1 MKNSILSLIVSFL
14 VAGAAA
20 GCVSRAP
27 TECELDRRSGLYP
40 SSYCDNEAAK
50 KAPTASLAVNAVSL
64 STKHAPVP
72 VREQPTVARVW
83 IHDQLLEDGTLME
96 GTWAF
101 IEVEPS
107 RWAREGQG
115 PLFLPSR
122 TVGAREAPRTH
133 APSSSRAFNPVKTDS
148 DEAPASARSAKGAM

>member
-1 MKNSILSLIVSFL
+1 MKKTLLSSPVLVL

-40 SSYCDNEAAK
+40 SSYCDSEAAT
-50 KAPTASLAVNAVSL
+50 KAPPAALSAAASLP
-64 STKHAPVP
+64 STKPAPVP

-83 IHDQLLEDGTLME
+83 IHDQLLEGGILME

-115 PLFLPSR
+115 PLFVPSR

-133 APSSSRAFNPVKTDS
+133 APSSTRAFNPVKSDS
-148 DEAPASARSAKGAM
+148 DEAPASARSTKGAL

>member
-1 MKNSILSLIVSFL
+1 MKKTLLSS
-14 VAGAAA
+14 AA

-40 SSYCDNEAAK
+40 SSYCDSEAAT
-50 KAPTASLAVNAVSL
+50 KAPPAALSAAASLP
-64 STKHAPVP
+64 STKPAPVP

-83 IHDQLLEDGTLME
+83 IHDQLLEGGILME

-115 PLFLPSR
+115 PLFVPSR

-133 APSSSRAFNPVKTDS
+133 APSSTRAFNPVKSDS
-148 DEAPASARSAKGAM
+148 DEAPASARSTKGAL

>member
-1 MKNSILSLIVSFL
+1 MKNLLLSSIVGFL
-14 VAGAAA
+14 VAGVSA

-40 SSYCDNEAAK
+40 SSYCDSEAAK
-50 KAPTASLAVNAVSL
+50 KAPPAALAAAASPL
-64 STKHAPVP
+64 SSKPAPVP

-83 IHDQLLEDGTLME
+83 IHDQLLEGGTLME

-115 PLFLPSR
+115 PLFVPSR
-122 TVGAREAPRTH
+122 TAGGRESPRTS
-133 APSSSRAFNPVKTDS
+133 APSSLRGFNPVKADS
-148 DEAPASARSAKGAM
+148 DEAPASARSTKGAL

>member
-1 MKNSILSLIVSFL
+1 MKKTLLSSPTLFL
-14 VAGAAA
+14 LAGAAA

-40 SSYCDNEAAK
+40 SSYCDSEAAK
-50 KAPTASLAVNAVSL
+50 KAPPAALAAAATSP
-64 STKHAPVP
+64 STKPAPVP

-83 IHDQLLEDGTLME
+83 IHDQLLEGGILME

-115 PLFLPSR
+115 PLFVPSR

-148 DEAPASARSAKGAM
+148 DEAPASARSAKGAL